1 MPRRRHFYLFWGLV
15 LLMAAS
21 IQPAP
26 AQQPAPAAPAGPV
39 YVITYLEV
47 GAASAAKAAAILR
60 KLSAASRKEDG
71 SLGFVAL
78 REHARPGRFAIV
90 EGWKDKAALDKHA
103 AAAKPA
109 FDQLQPLEA
118 APPDV
123 RTCNELAMGPA
134 GGRDPMVKGTF
145 YVVTHV
151 DVPPPSKEEA
161 IGLVKQLA
169 EDSRKDDGNLRF
181 DVVQQSSR
189 PNHMEMVEAWRDRT
203 ARDAHV
209 MAEHTR
215 AIRTKLTPLHG
226 ALFDERLYEPVR

>member
-1 MPRRRHFYLFWGLV
+1 MPKARHLLGGLV

-21 IQPAP
+21 IQSAP

-60 KLSAASRKEDG
+60 KLAMAAAKEEG

-90 EGWKDKAALDKHA
+90 EGWKDKVALDKHA

-109 FDQLQPLEA
+109 LDQLQAIEA
-118 APPDV
+118 APPDA
-123 RTCNELAMGPA
+123 RTCNELAMGPV
-134 GGRDPMVKGTF
+134 GKGDPTAKGTV

-169 EDSRKDDGNLRF
+169 EDSRKDNGNLRF
-181 DVVQQSSR
+181 DVVQQTNR

-203 ARDAHV
+203 AREAHV

-215 AIRTKLTPLHG
+215 MIRTKLTPLHG
-226 ALFDERLYEPVR
+226 ALYDDRVYEPVR